1 MFINIS
7 LSRTYEVPPSPEY
20 KNRAAAKEA
29 AIRLALKERV
39 LDLLTPAGFDPSAPP
54 LTAAAASRLA
64 RDARGREP
72 LEVEPPSASSGAS
85 EGAAIA
91 VGPVDTS
98 AARPPQAKDAVSR
111 LDDFIQDWV
120 GPGCLP
126 QYDIFRDERSE
137 PVPLP
142 PDKLS
147 LLADFDCGP
156 GGLYGGSLCIPLASG
171 SAHEDFEDPSSKLVP
186 NWSRTMNFAATS
198 VSRTQAQQ
206 RFAQCALDDDII
218 QFMQENVPRNS
229 EAAPPLEECECGVDD
244 DSSIG
249 PHKHGRSESDGE
261 GEEDAS
267 GHHEGDTRDLE
278 TVQHSPP
285 PKKRAKLD
293 LNAQGES
300 LVGKEGGSVER
311 LRLGCRAI
319 LGTEA
324 EVGPRYKAESQGW
337 LLRSSRG

>member
-72 LEVEPPSASSGAS
+72 LEVEPPSGSSGAS

-186 NWSRTMNFAATS
+186 NWSRTLNFAATS

-218 QFMQENVPRNS
+218 QSMQENVPRNS
-229 EAAPPLEECECGVDD
+229 EAASPLEECECGVDD